1 MNCPASNRL
10 SEGIPGTG
18 DTDYSRE
25 GTSAHKVLEMAL
37 TRHLD
42 AGTWLDATIEGVL
55 VTENMTEAVQ
65 VCVDYVRDLIAT
77 HPGAVLHVEQPISLA
92 ALNPPADMFGTAD
105 IVIFAPVERTLFVVD
120 YKHGQGYAVKAVGN
134 PQLRYYGLGSLI
146 AIEKT
151 VGTGRLDTI
160 ELTIVQPRAVHG
172 DGIIRSEHLSYRDL
186 ANFADDILDAAHRTL
201 DPKAQPKTGPHCRWC
216 RAQAICPAQKSLA
229 AATAQMDFSEETP
242 PPDVETLTMDQLIG
256 IYDKA
261 TIIKAWLKAVEDKL
275 FGELNAGRPVAGY
288 KLVEKRAMRKW
299 VENETLVRARLEE
312 EGIAP
317 ADYLETSLKSPP
329 QVEKFVGKKPFM
341 ALADVVEKKSSG
353 VLLAPFADSRPAA
366 PVGAQNE
373 FNADD

>member
-1 MNCPASNRL
+1 MASTRAHAALGASSADRWMNCPASNRL

-105 IVIFAPVERTLFVVD
+105 IVIFAPVERTLFVVLVLLSGGRETMLARDGGAMLLMWIHVPGQRFGILD
-120 YKHGQGYAVKAVGN
+120 YMRGQGYAVKAVGN

-201 DPKAQPKTGPHCRWC
+201 DPKAQPKTGSHCRWC

-229 AATAQMDFSEETP
+229 AATAQMDFSEETA

-312 EGIAP
+312 E
-317 ADYLETSLKSPP
+317 ESLRLTIWRPP
-329 QVEKFVGKKPFM
+329 
-341 ALADVVEKKSSG
+341 
-353 VLLAPFADSRPAA
+353 
-366 PVGAQNE
+366 
-373 FNADD
+373 